1 MQITFDDLLNY
12 CFKELP
18 YERQKMVE
26 HLIIFDDNY
35 LDIIGGINR
44 VKRELGSKEAVAH
57 YFVQSKENLRKT
69 LFKPQS

>member
-35 LDIIGGINR
+35 LEYHRRHQPRQKRIG
-44 VKRELGSKEAVAH
+44 K
-57 YFVQSKENLRKT
+57 
-69 LFKPQS
+69 

>member
-44 VKRELGSKEAVAH
+44 IKRELGSKEAVAH
-57 YFVQSKENLRKT
+57 YFAQSKENLRKT
-69 LFKPQS
+69 LFEQSP